1 MAVPNPSKKRKR
13 YDKKRKNATLFKY
26 GTKANNSPDTPC
38 MMAPILKQVL
48 IPILDAYLPK
58 TGAKINNERFAI
70 EKPIRHD
77 VSVAIS
83 FFMLGTR
90 MGFQQTI

>member
-1 MAVPNPSKKRKR
+1 MAVPNPSKKRNR
-13 YDKKRKNATLFKY
+13 YDKKRKNATLSKY

-38 MMAPILKQVL
+38 MMAPILKQFL

-70 EKPIRHD
+70 PKTKPYSD
-77 VSVAIS
+77 GLAPLCSAS
-83 FFMLGTR
+83 DG
-90 MGFQQTI
+90 

>member
-1 MAVPNPSKKRKR
+1 MMILTFQMTWSRLAEGSTPYTVLTIG
-13 YDKKRKNATLFKY
+13 DTKY
-26 GTKANNSPDTPC
+26 
-38 MMAPILKQVL
+38 
-48 IPILDAYLPK
+48 
-58 TGAKINNERFAI
+58 INNERFAI